1 VYRRRLE
8 SGEFATDVLTLD
20 TDPQPG
26 EPLLKAVMR
35 GGQVVAPVPL
45 TASREHARTQLA
57 ALPAALRALD
67 RHTDYQVEISR
78 ALITLTEQVDQEFR

>member
-1 VYRRRLE
+1 VYRHRLE

-26 EPLLKAVMR
+26 EPLLEGVMR

-45 TASREHARTQLA
+45 TTSREHARAQLA
-57 ALPAALRALD
+57 ALPAELRALD
-67 RHTDYQVEISR
+67 HHADYHVEISR
-78 ALITLTEQVDQEFR
+78 ALVTLTERVDKEFR